1 MPSSFEDEVES
12 YYKAKESYTELLHQ
26 CATAESTAEST
37 DEASTNGH
45 AAGEKSLW
53 EEDPLS
59 QKLSESM
66 ADAFAK
72 IDLAAARIGLTAAMA
87 KSKTTKDEPRKE
99 QPKGKSKG
107 KK

>member
-37 DEASTNGH
+37 DVASTNGH

-59 QKLSESM
+59 QKLSESI
-66 ADAFAK
+66 ADAFSK
-72 IDLAAARIGLTAAMA
+72 IDLAAAMA
-87 KSKTTKDEPRKE
+87 ESKATKDEPRKE